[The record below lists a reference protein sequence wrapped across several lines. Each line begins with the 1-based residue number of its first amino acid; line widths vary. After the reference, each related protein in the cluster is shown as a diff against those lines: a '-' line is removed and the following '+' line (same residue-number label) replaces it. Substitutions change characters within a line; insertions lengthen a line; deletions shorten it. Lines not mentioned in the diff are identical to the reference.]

1 MCLTC
6 LLIACQPS
14 LCTQPVLLVAH
25 CPCRAWDVMPLQSG
39 ECESNNV
46 FSVGT
51 TISPSIIA
59 SDFEALELLADVQ
72 MT

>member
-1 MCLTC
+1 
-6 LLIACQPS
+6 
-14 LCTQPVLLVAH
+14 
-25 CPCRAWDVMPLQSG
+25 MPLQSG